1 MLRVVVWLLV
11 LAALVYLTF
20 WVIDRRVTSD
30 SGDDDESRPARRT
43 RPSHDPGGGPVGP
56 DDDDEFLRELDRR
69 RRDGR

>member
-30 SGDDDESRPARRT
+30 DIDDDEPRPARKPQ
-43 RPSHDPGGGPVGP
+43 RPHPPTGGPVGP

-69 RRDGR
+69 HRDGS